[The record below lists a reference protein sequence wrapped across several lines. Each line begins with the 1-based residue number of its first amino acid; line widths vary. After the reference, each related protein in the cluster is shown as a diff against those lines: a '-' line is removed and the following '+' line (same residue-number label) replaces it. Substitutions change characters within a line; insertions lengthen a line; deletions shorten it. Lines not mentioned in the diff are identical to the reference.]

1 MAGTV
6 LVTGAARR
14 LGKTIALHLS
24 EAGFNIAVHYNT
36 SKDDAE
42 KLCDVIRS
50 SGRKA
55 FAVYGDLS
63 DPLIASKGLINATMR
78 ETTRL
83 VGLVNSA
90 STFEPDSFESL
101 GETFYRRQMAVNAE
115 APLFLTHALHDAID
129 GPGWVVNLIDTK
141 IDVLTPDFFSYTLSK
156 MALENITRLTAQACA
171 PKLRINAV
179 APGLVLR
186 SGNQT
191 QETFEREHD
200 RIPLGV
206 GPTAEHIAETVTFL
220 AKVPSMTGQIVA
232 VDGGRHFYT
241 PSALVNEFE
250 VPKGKEAENK
260 EADSP
265 AIKESP
271 RSGGLSAALA
281 AGRRKDGS

>member
-36 SKDDAE
+36 SKEDAE

-115 APLFLTHALHDAID
+115 APLFLTHALHEA
-129 GPGWVVNLIDTK
+129 
-141 IDVLTPDFFSYTLSK
+141 K

-171 PKLRINAV
+171 PKLRVNAV

-281 AGRRKDGS
+281 AGRRKDGP